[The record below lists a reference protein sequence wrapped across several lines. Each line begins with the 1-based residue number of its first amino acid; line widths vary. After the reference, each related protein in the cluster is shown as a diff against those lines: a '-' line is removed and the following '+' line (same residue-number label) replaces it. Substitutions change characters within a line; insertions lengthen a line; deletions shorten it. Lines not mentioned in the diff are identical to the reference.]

1 VGYSLVVSMS
11 CSSGCCCGSS
21 SSGCPCDSLFE
32 AVSSLAGIPA
42 SLYGGIASA
51 SGGSLSKYVSNIVL
65 ITLAI
70 TVFELLFTVIKD
82 VFTSPLINIQDIRII
97 ILIATFT
104 VLTAIILVGVFHGLF
119 VIRGFWSR
127 VQEFLGDPSTIEYY
141 IKIAEDL
148 KSRIDDCCSCC
159 GCCSQLVRGWVNK
172 VLEDTKSQLED
183 IKRRGL
189 LEMIKKAR

>member
-1 VGYSLVVSMS
+1 MS

-32 AVSSLAGIPA
+32 AVPSLAGIPA
-42 SLYGGIASA
+42 SLYGDIASA
-51 SGGSLSKYVSNIVL
+51 SGGSLSKLILNATVVILAFNTFFSAYTVYSKPSDTQIKIGAVIIALVISIV
-65 ITLAI
+65 A
-70 TVFELLFTVIKD
+70 
-82 VFTSPLINIQDIRII
+82 
-97 ILIATFT
+97 LIAIYY
-104 VLTAIILVGVFHGLF
+104 A
-119 VIRGFWSR
+119 RRFWDR
-127 VQEFLGDPSTIEYY
+127 VRKFLGDPSTIDYY

-159 GCCSQLVRGWVNK
+159 GCCSQLVRGWVDK

-189 LEMIKKAR
+189 LEMIKKTR

>member
-1 VGYSLVVSMS
+1 MS

-51 SGGSLSKYVSNIVL
+51 SGGSLSKLVLNIVL

-70 TVFELLFTVIKD
+70 TVVELLFTVATFTIN
-82 VFTSPLINIQDIRII
+82 VFTFPLINIQDIRILWIVI
-97 ILIATFT
+97 I
-104 VLTAIILVGVFHGLF
+104 VVVVGVLAG
-119 VIRGFWSR
+119 VISGFLLVRGFWSR
-127 VQEFLGDPSTIEYY
+127 VQEFLGDPSTIDYY

-159 GCCSQLVRGWVNK
+159 GCCSQLVRGWVDK

>member
-1 VGYSLVVSMS
+1 MS

-51 SGGSLSKYVSNIVL
+51 SGGSLSKFVLNIVL
-65 ITLAI
+65 ITLLI
-70 TVFELLFTVIKD
+70 IVLELPFTVATATKE
-82 VFTSPLINIQDIRII
+82 VFTFPLINIQDIWIVI
-97 ILIATFT
+97 T
-104 VLTAIILVGVFHGLF
+104 VVVASVLAGAISGFLLV
-119 VIRGFWSR
+119 RGFWSR

-172 VLEDTKSQLED
+172 VLEDTKSYLED

>member
-42 SLYGGIASA
+42 SLYGGIGSA

-70 TVFELLFTVIKD
+70 TVLELLFTVIKD

-97 ILIATFT
+97 ILIAFT
-104 VLTAIILVGVFHGLF
+104 VLTIFILVGVFHGLF

-127 VQEFLGDPSTIEYY
+127 VQEFLGDPSTIDYY
-141 IKIAEDL
+141 IKIVEDL
-148 KSRIDDCCSCC
+148 KIRIDDCCRCC
-159 GCCSQLVRGWVNK
+159 GCCSQLVREWVDK

>member
-70 TVFELLFTVIKD
+70 TIIELLFTVATFTKD
-82 VFTSPLINIQDIRII
+82 VFTFPLINIQDIRII
-97 ILIATFT
+97 ILIAFT
-104 VLTAIILVGVFHGLF
+104 VLTIFILVGVFHGLCL
-119 VIRGFWSR
+119 VRGFWSR
-127 VQEFLGDPSTIEYY
+127 VQEYLGDPSTI
-141 IKIAEDL
+141 
-148 KSRIDDCCSCC
+148 
-159 GCCSQLVRGWVNK
+159 
-172 VLEDTKSQLED
+172 
-183 IKRRGL
+183 L
-189 LEMIKKAR
+189 LP

>member
-1 VGYSLVVSMS
+1 MS

-32 AVSSLAGIPA
+32 AVPSLAGIPA
-42 SLYGGIASA
+42 SLYGVIASA
-51 SGGSLSKYVSNIVL
+51 SGGPLNRYVLGITNIALAVNTFFL
-65 ITLAI
+65 FVTVVIAVITNP
-70 TVFELLFTVIKD
+70 
-82 VFTSPLINIQDIRII
+82 SINIQAGMILLAGTLVVL
-97 ILIATFT
+97 ILILLNA
-104 VLTAIILVGVFHGLF
+104 LY
-119 VIRGFWSR
+119 VIFRVWGFWSR
-127 VQEFLGDPSTIEYY
+127 VQEFLGDPSTIDYY

-159 GCCSQLVRGWVNK
+159 GCCSQLVRGWVDK

-189 LEMIKKAR
+189 LEMIKKTR

>member
-1 VGYSLVVSMS
+1 
-11 CSSGCCCGSS
+11 
-21 SSGCPCDSLFE
+21 
-32 AVSSLAGIPA
+32 LAGIPA

-51 SGGSLSKYVSNIVL
+51 SGGSLSKYVSDIVL

-70 TVFELLFTVIKD
+70 TVIELLFTVATYTKD

-97 ILIATFT
+97 WIAIT
-104 VLTAIILVGVFHGLF
+104 VAAVSALVGYIRGSF

-127 VQEFLGDPSTIEYY
+127 VREFLGDPSTIDYY

-159 GCCSQLVRGWVNK
+159 GCCSQLVREWVNK

-189 LEMIKKAR
+189 LEMIRRAR